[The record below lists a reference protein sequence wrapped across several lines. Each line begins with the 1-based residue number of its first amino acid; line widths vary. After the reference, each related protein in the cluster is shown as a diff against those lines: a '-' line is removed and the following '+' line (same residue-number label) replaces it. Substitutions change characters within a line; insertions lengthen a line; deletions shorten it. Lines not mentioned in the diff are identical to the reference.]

1 MRRRHTFL
9 RCGVEA
15 QFWCE
20 MRIEDAIWAAEIR
33 ATLDGCCTK
42 LGLGGSDRLPL
53 RCPFASLL
61 QVSRGELRVSFAA
74 DVLQSSTVR
83 YVFKLTRGVQKVRS
97 LQTVNYEIRS
107 SYLVTCNWNA
117 LDPAF
122 LQRSDTVVEELLF
135 VPGLQ
140 ASHLSCNTNTNVEYG
155 GWRSSSKPAF
165 WMAARAWADLWSD
178 ALCWLQVTSVFS

>member
-42 LGLGGSDRLPL
+42 LGLGGSDRLSL
-53 RCPFASLL
+53 RGPFASLL

-74 DVLQSSTVR
+74 NVLQSSTDACLNLRGAFKKFVACRLLTTR
-83 YVFKLTRGVQKVRS
+83 YAHHFSHLQLKCTWSSISLTLWYRCRRIV
-97 LQTVNYEIRS
+97 
-107 SYLVTCNWNA
+107 
-117 LDPAF
+117 
-122 LQRSDTVVEELLF
+122 
-135 VPGLQ
+135 VPGLPG
-140 ASHLSCNTNTNVEYG
+140 SHLPCNTNTNGKYG
-155 GWRSSSKPAF
+155 GWQSSSKPAF
-165 WMAARAWADLWSD
+165 WMAACVWAVSWPMIRCVVLAPSD
-178 ALCWLQVTSVFS
+178 FCFS